1 MNSLVVLGA
10 GGMLGQD
17 LMEVLA
23 PHNPRGLTRNDID
36 ITSPHQV
43 GEAIHGVD
51 IVINAAAYTHVDA
64 AESDE
69 DTAFQVNAVG
79 AEIVADACRKVGARL
94 IHVSTDYVFGGEATV
109 PYPEDHPRNPQSAY
123 GRTKAA
129 GEERVLSAHPDKSI
143 IIRTA
148 WLYGEHGPNF
158 VSTILSLAASRDSVS
173 VVTDQVGQPTWS
185 KDLARMIA
193 NLAYSSVRSGVFHG
207 TNSGQASWWEFARAI
222 YTHAGLDPERVLP
235 TNSAEFVR
243 PAPRPAWSVL
253 GHHEWSTHNL
263 PEPRSW
269 QEAFDEAWSEVFSQ
283 RAKN

>member
-1 MNSLVVLGA
+1 
-10 GGMLGQD
+10 
-17 LMEVLA
+17 
-23 PHNPRGLTRNDID
+23 
-36 ITSPHQV
+36 
-43 GEAIHGVD
+43 
-51 IVINAAAYTHVDA
+51 
-64 AESDE
+64 
-69 DTAFQVNAVG
+69 
-79 AEIVADACRKVGARL
+79 
-94 IHVSTDYVFGGEATV
+94 VSTDYVFGGEATV
-109 PYPEDHPRNPQSAY
+109 PYPEDYPRNPQSAY

-222 YTHAGLDPERVLP
+222 YTHAGLDPERVIP

>member
-1 MNSLVVLGA
+1 MNSLAVLGA

-23 PHNPRGLTRNDID
+23 PHNPRGLTRADVD
-36 ITSPHQV
+36 VTSSRQV
-43 GEAIHGVD
+43 RDALQGVRT
-51 IVINAAAYTHVDA
+51 VINAAAYTRVDA
-64 AESDE
+64 AESNE

-79 AEIVADACRKVGARL
+79 ARIVAEACKELGARL
-94 IHVSTDYVFGGEATV
+94 IHVSTDYVFGGDSTV
-109 PYPEDHPRNPQSAY
+109 PYPEDHPLSPRSAY

-129 GEERVLSAHPDKSI
+129 GERRVLSSHPDQSI

-158 VSTILSLAASRDSVS
+158 VSTMLSLARKQDSVS

-193 NLAYSSVRSGVFHG
+193 ALADSSVASGIFHG
-207 TNSGQASWWEFARAI
+207 TNSGQASWWEFARTI
-222 YTHAGLDPERVLP
+222 FTHAGFDPERGLP
-235 TNSAEFVR
+235 TTSAEFVR
-243 PAPRPAWSVL
+243 EAPRPAWSVL
-253 GHHEWSTHNL
+253 GHQEWSAHSL

-269 QEAFDEAWSEVFSQ
+269 HEAFAEAWSEVFSE
-283 RAKN
+283 KNEA